1 MVKVLWLLRSPPLPA
16 QEEDLRRFLGRVE
29 IVHVHETHLSPKEIL
44 TQMRELGAEEVVV
57 NTLTVDLRYLTQHN
71 VRPLWPE
78 MKPVRGTK
86 IDPDR
91 DVKLGNTWYRFTRF
105 RRVQEINVKFTS
117 PYHLNVP
124 TSEQQERRNDD

>member
-1 MVKVLWLLRSPPLPA
+1 VENLKK
-16 QEEDLRRFLGRVE
+16 FLGQVE
-29 IVHVHETHLSPKEIL
+29 IVHVPEPHLSPKEIL
-44 TQMRELGAEEVVV
+44 ARMRELGAEEVVV

-78 MKPVRGTK
+78 MKLVRGAEV
-86 IDPDR
+86 DPDR
-91 DVKLGNTWYRFTRF
+91 DIKLGNTWYRFTRF
-105 RRVQEINVKFTS
+105 RRVQEIDVKFTS